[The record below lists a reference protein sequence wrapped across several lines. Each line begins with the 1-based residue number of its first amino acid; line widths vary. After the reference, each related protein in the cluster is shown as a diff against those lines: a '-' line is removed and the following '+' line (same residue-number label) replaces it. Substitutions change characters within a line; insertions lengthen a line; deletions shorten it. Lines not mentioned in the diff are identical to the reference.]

1 MDIKSCSFCSEKA
14 VYRRKY
20 SGESLCTE
28 CFKNSIVE
36 KTRKT
41 ISKYKM
47 LKYGEKIA
55 IGLSGGKD
63 SSALLDVLNQITKS
77 HGSKLYAITIDE
89 GIEGY
94 RDESKFLAEK
104 MCKSINVPQIVVS
117 YDELFDFTLDEAL
130 KPDNRKLS
138 SCSVCGPLRRRAI
151 DLAAQKINADVIATA
166 HNLDDS
172 LQTFF
177 MNLFNNDLPRI
188 SWLNPLSSGFKS
200 DIRRIKPFMDIYE
213 EEIAYYTY
221 LMKID
226 FQVEDCPYQDESI
239 RSEVREFLNN
249 LERLHPGIKYSTFS
263 SAMKMAQKSSEI
275 TQKDRIKCKKCGQLS
290 SQPICSVCKTINIVN
305 DSMQI
310 YASDQ

>member
-1 MDIKSCSFCSEKA
+1 
-14 VYRRKY
+14 
-20 SGESLCTE
+20 
-28 CFKNSIVE
+28 
-36 KTRKT
+36 
-41 ISKYKM
+41 
-47 LKYGEKIA
+47 
-55 IGLSGGKD
+55 
-63 SSALLDVLNQITKS
+63 
-77 HGSKLYAITIDE
+77 
-89 GIEGY
+89 
-94 RDESKFLAEK
+94 

-138 SCSVCGPLRRRAI
+138 SCSICGPLRRRAI

-177 MNLFNNDLPRI
+177 MNLFNNDLPRL

-290 SQPICSVCKTINIVN
+290 SQPICSVCKTVNIVN